1 MSKTNIHQIYHTS
14 HCGSTLMATLLA
26 NSTIV
31 YAEPSWVNNLIQNDK
46 LIEEL
51 TNNTVIKFQS
61 LLCHYS
67 GHLSG
72 KKVFLYRKLKHHL
85 YKIKTSNYTDNIIS
99 TKYEYH
105 LNHCHPSLK
114 EYQFHTDLE
123 KIAFI
128 WLNIIQWI
136 SETLDILW
144 IETNSFLSNKKETMD
159 IVSDY
164 FEIARVK
171 NFDLSNFYV
180 KSFGLLGKETS
191 INEIVIPHLGE
202 VKTLYPSYGI
212 VEDDL
217 CNQYDDI
224 NDLISWVK
232 LEMPFVLDNILE

>member
-1 MSKTNIHQIYHTS
+1 
-14 HCGSTLMATLLA
+14 MATLLA

-51 TNNTVIKFQS
+51 IDNTVIKFQS
-61 LLCHYS
+61 SLCHYS

-85 YKIKTSNYTDNIIS
+85 YKIKTSNYIDSIVS

-136 SETLDILW
+136 SETPDILW

-159 IVSDY
+159 IVCDY
-164 FEIARVK
+164 FEISRVK

-191 INEIVIPHLGE
+191 INEAVIPHLGE
-202 VKTLYPSYGI
+202 MKTLYPSYGI

-217 CNQYDDI
+217 IMFDNEI
-224 NDLISWVK
+224 SSIVSWVGSSFPNLK
-232 LEMPFVLDNILE
+232 EFIG

>member
-1 MSKTNIHQIYHTS
+1 
-14 HCGSTLMATLLA
+14 MATLLA

-31 YAEPSWVNNLIQNDK
+31 YAEPSWIHNLIQNDK

-51 TNNTVIKFQS
+51 TDNTVIKFQS
-61 LLCHYS
+61 SLCHYS
-67 GHLSG
+67 GYLAG

-85 YKIKTSNYTDNIIS
+85 YKIKSSNYTDSIVS

-105 LNHCHPSLK
+105 LHHCHPSLK

-123 KIAFI
+123 KIAFM
-128 WLNIIQWI
+128 WLNINQWI
-136 SETLDILW
+136 SETPDILW

-159 IVSDY
+159 IVCDY

-191 INEIVIPHLGE
+191 INETAIPHLGE

-217 CNQYDDI
+217 VAFDDEI
-224 NDLISWVK
+224 NSIISWVVSSFPELK
-232 LEMPFVLDNILE
+232 KFIE

>member
-26 NSTIV
+26 NSTVV
-31 YAEPSWVNNLIQNDK
+31 YAEPSWVNNLIQNDE

-51 TNNTVIKFQS
+51 TDNTVIKFQS
-61 LLCHYS
+61 SLCHYS

-85 YKIKTSNYTDNIIS
+85 YKIKTSNYTDNIVS

-105 LNHCHPSLK
+105 LHHCHPSLK

-123 KIAFI
+123 KISFI

-136 SETLDILW
+136 SETPDILW
-144 IETNSFLSNKKETMD
+144 IETNSFLSNKKQT
-159 IVSDY
+159 I
-164 FEIARVK
+164 
-171 NFDLSNFYV
+171 DLSNFYV

-191 INEIVIPHLGE
+191 INEAVIPHLGE

-217 CNQYDDI
+217 CTQYGDI
-224 NDLISWVK
+224 KNLISWVK
-232 LEMPFVLDNILE
+232 LEMPFIPHNILE

>member
-1 MSKTNIHQIYHTS
+1 MINQIYHTS

-51 TNNTVIKFQS
+51 IDNTVIKFQS
-61 LLCHYS
+61 SLCHYS

-85 YKIKTSNYTDNIIS
+85 YKIKTSNYIDSIVS

-105 LNHCHPSLK
+105 LHHCHPSLK

-136 SETLDILW
+136 SETPDILW

-159 IVSDY
+159 IVCDY
-164 FEIARVK
+164 FEISRVK

-191 INEIVIPHLGE
+191 INETVIPHLGE
-202 VKTLYPSYGI
+202 MKTLYPSYGI

-217 CNQYDDI
+217 IMFDNEI
-224 NDLISWVK
+224 SSIVSWVGSSFPNLK
-232 LEMPFVLDNILE
+232 EFIG